1 MISQME
7 PMESARRSKF
17 KELIQHGNAF
27 FPFST
32 HETDIRLREGK
43 TFHTFFMNGENFGG
57 LVGLGQESPL
67 YFHCHRELE
76 LFWVCKGTARISI
89 ENEEI
94 QVSKGDILLIRPD
107 RIHGSNDCLKEDL
120 IYRTVL
126 FRYEFV
132 GSMEND
138 VIRQNY
144 IDPLF
149 SVTTGPYIFLSSG
162 QQECERLYHLLNDAY
177 GIYENGG
184 KGFEL
189 LLKARILEF
198 FYEVVKNG
206 KLSQTQDKAD
216 GGIGLFMKDINHYIT
231 ENYTNRIELSDAAK
245 YASMSK
251 GYFCRY
257 FKQAFHMTFHEYL
270 TNIRLREAENL
281 VRTTHLAMEE
291 IALRTGF
298 SNSNYFTVSFKKH
311 YHMIPTKYRS
321 EVNL

>member
-1 MISQME
+1 MDS
-7 PMESARRSKF
+7 MESTRRSKY
-17 KELIQHGNAF
+17 KEPIQHGNAF

-43 TFHTFFMNGENFGG
+43 TFHTYIMNGENFGG
-57 LVGLGQESPL
+57 LVGLGQEPPL

-94 QVSKGDILLIRPD
+94 QVRAGDVLLIRPD
-107 RIHGSNDCLKEDL
+107 RIHGSNDFLKEDL
-120 IYRTVL
+120 IYRTIL
-126 FRYEFV
+126 FSYEFV

-149 SVTTGPYIFLSSG
+149 SVTTGPYIFLSSQ
-162 QQECERLYHLLNDAY
+162 QQESERQYQLLNEAY
-177 GIYENGG
+177 AIYENGQ

-189 LLKARILEF
+189 LLKARVLEF
-198 FYEVVKNG
+198 FYEVIKSG
-206 KLSQTQDKAD
+206 KITQTQEQTDA
-216 GGIGLFMKDINHYIT
+216 GIGLFMKNINHYIT
-231 ENYTNRIELSDAAK
+231 ENYTNRIDLSGAAK
-245 YASMSK
+245 HVSMSK

-257 FKQAFHMTFHEYL
+257 FKHAFHMTFHEYL
-270 TNIRLREAENL
+270 THVRLREAENL
-281 VRTTHLAMEE
+281 VRTTHLGMEE
-291 IALRTGF
+291 IAIRTGF

-311 YHMIPTKYRS
+311 YHMIPTKYRN
-321 EVNL
+321 EVNI